1 VSFPADIGLRPWAGD
16 PPEPFAAPEYYEGV
30 LWRRVIAYGI
40 DLFVLGVLL
49 VLLWIFLVALTL
61 ASLGLLSPLWAIM
74 GLVPL
79 AYHTLQ
85 LGGPSSATF
94 GMRLCGIELRSW
106 TGERPLYLQALV
118 QTVVF
123 YVSTAATCSLILL
136 VALFNRRRRMVHDL
150 LAGTLV
156 IRRSP
161 RPALL
166 KPD

>member
-1 VSFPADIGLRPWAGD
+1 VFFPADIALRPWAGD

-40 DLFVLGVLL
+40 DLMVLGVLL
-49 VLLWIFLVALTL
+49 VLLWIFLAALTL
-61 ASLGLLSPLWAIM
+61 ASFGLLSPLWAVL
-74 GLVPL
+74 GVVPL
-79 AYHTLQ
+79 AYHTLL
-85 LGGPSSATF
+85 LGGPNSATL

-106 TGERPLYLQALV
+106 TGERPFYLQALV
-118 QTVVF
+118 QTVLF
-123 YVSTAATCSLILL
+123 YISTAATCSLILL
-136 VALFNRRRRMVHDL
+136 VALFNRRRRTLHDL

-161 RPALL
+161 RPVLL